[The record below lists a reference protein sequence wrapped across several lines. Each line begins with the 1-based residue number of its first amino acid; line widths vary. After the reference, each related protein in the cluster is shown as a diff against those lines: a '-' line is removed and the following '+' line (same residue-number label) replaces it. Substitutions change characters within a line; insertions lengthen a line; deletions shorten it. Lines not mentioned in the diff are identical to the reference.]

1 MNWEL
6 FYLINKSVIDFY
18 ALAATY
24 AASFMM
30 LILMTGIIKQ
40 DSDFTTE
47 V

>member
-24 AASFMM
+24 AAIFMM
-30 LILMTGIIKQ
+30 LIFMIGIIRE
-40 DSDFTTE
+40 DFDFIAE
-47 V
+47 L